1 MNDNTGIMTNYFP
14 NPYIM
19 TKRLTTIASAFMLCA
34 TLTYCNQ
41 PDQEKEQVAA
51 VEQDRHAGHNMQPS
65 EGTTTIGAQAEPDTL
80 KGSLK
85 AEAHGMIGD
94 AHLTIAYHSP
104 AVRGRMIWGGLV
116 AYNQVWVTGAHSATS
131 LNTDKDITIGGKKL
145 PAGKYALFTIP
156 GEQEWT
162 IIINKNWEQHLA
174 DDYAEADDVL
184 RFTVKPEVTP
194 TKQER
199 LRYEIV
205 SAGDNEGSIQI
216 TWDMLRV
223 TLPVKAR

>member
-1 MNDNTGIMTNYFP
+1 MMK
-14 NPYIM
+14 
-19 TKRLTTIASAFMLCA
+19 KRYTQLTLGLTLCA
-34 TLTYCNQ
+34 SLTFCNQ
-41 PDQEKEQVAA
+41 PEQDQAQETP
-51 VEQDRHAGHNMQPS
+51 VEQDRHAGHNMQAS
-65 EGTTTIGAQAEPDTL
+65 EGATIIGAQAEADTL

-94 AHLTIAYHSP
+94 AHLTIGYHSP

-131 LNTDKDITIGGKKL
+131 LMTDKDITIGGKQL

-162 IIINKNWEQHLA
+162 IILNKNWEQHLA
-174 DDYAEADDVL
+174 DDYTEAEDVL
-184 RFTVKPEVTP
+184 RFTVKPEIAP

-199 LRYEIV
+199 LRYAII
-205 SAGDNEGSIQI
+205 SDGSDKGSIQI

-223 TLPVKAR
+223 TLPVTKQ

>member
-1 MNDNTGIMTNYFP
+1 MKKNY
-14 NPYIM
+14 I
-19 TKRLTTIASAFMLCA
+19 RLGMVLLLGA

-41 PDQEKEQVAA
+41 PEQEQQQETPAA
-51 VEQDRHAGHNMQPS
+51 QDSHAGHNMQPS
-65 EGTTTIGAQAEPDTL
+65 EGATTIGVQAEPDTL

-104 AVRGRMIWGGLV
+104 AVRGRSISGGLFS
-116 AYNQVWVTGAHSATS
+116 YNQVRVTWAHSATS
-131 LNTDKDITIGGKKL
+131 LMTDKDIKIGGQDL

-174 DDYAEADDVL
+174 DDYAEGEDVL
-184 RFTVKPEVTP
+184 RFTVKPEIAP

-199 LRYEIV
+199 LRYEIL
-205 SAGDNEGSIQI
+205 ADGATNGSIQI

-223 TLPVKAR
+223 TLPIEKR

>member
-1 MNDNTGIMTNYFP
+1 MNHNI
-14 NPYIM
+14 
-19 TKRLTTIASAFMLCA
+19 TKLASVLFLCA

-41 PDQEKEQVAA
+41 PEQEQEQETPVA
-51 VEQDRHAGHNMQPS
+51 QDAHEGHSMKTS
-65 EGTTTIGAQAEPDTL
+65 EGATIIGAQAEADTL

-131 LNTDKDITIGGKKL
+131 LTTDKDITVGGKEL

-156 GEQEWT
+156 GEKEWT
-162 IIINKNWEQHLA
+162 IILNKNWEQHLA

-184 RFTVKPEVTP
+184 RFTVQPEIAPV
-194 TKQER
+194 KQER

-205 SAGDNEGSIQI
+205 SGDGATGNIQI
-216 TWDMLRV
+216 TWDMLKV
-223 TLPVKAR
+223 SLPVAQ

>member
-1 MNDNTGIMTNYFP
+1 MKKTFTRFALG
-14 NPYIM
+14 
-19 TKRLTTIASAFMLCA
+19 LGLSA

-41 PDQEKEQVAA
+41 PEQARDQETPPAQGSHSE
-51 VEQDRHAGHNMQPS
+51 HNMQPS
-65 EGTTTIGAQAEPDTL
+65 EGANTIRVQAEPDTL

-104 AVRGRMIWGGLV
+104 AVRGRVIWGGLV

-131 LNTDKDITIGGKKL
+131 LMTDKAITIGGKAL

-174 DDYAEADDVL
+174 DDYKEAEDVL
-184 RFTVKPEVTP
+184 RFTVKPEVAP

-199 LRYEIV
+199 LRYEII
-205 SAGDNEGSIQI
+205 SGEDGEGSIQI

-223 TLPVKAR
+223 TLPVSQQ

>member
-1 MNDNTGIMTNYFP
+1 MK
-14 NPYIM
+14 
-19 TKRLTTIASAFMLCA
+19 KRYTQLTLGLILCA
-34 TLTYCNQ
+34 SLSFCNQ
-41 PDQEKEQVAA
+41 PEQEQAQETP
-51 VEQDRHAGHNMQPS
+51 VERDRHAGHNMQAS
-65 EGTTTIGAQAEPDTL
+65 EGAAIIGAQAEADTL

-131 LNTDKDITIGGKKL
+131 LMTDKDIKIGGKDL

-156 GEQEWT
+156 GEEEWT

-174 DDYAEADDVL
+174 DDYTESEDVL
-184 RFTVKPEVTP
+184 RFTVVPEIAP

-199 LRYEIV
+199 LRYEIL
-205 SAGDNEGSIQI
+205 SDGAGEGSIQI

-223 TLPVKAR
+223 TLPVAKQ

>member
-1 MNDNTGIMTNYFP
+1 MKKN
-14 NPYIM
+14 
-19 TKRLTTIASAFMLCA
+19 LTTLALSVLSVA

-41 PDQEKEQVAA
+41 PEQQQETPAA
-51 VEQDRHAGHNMQPS
+51 QESHAGHNMQPS
-65 EGTTTIGAQAEPDTL
+65 EGASTIGVQTEPDTL

-104 AVRGRMIWGGLV
+104 AVRGRQIWGGLV

-131 LNTDKDITIGGKKL
+131 LMTDKAITIGGKPL

-174 DDYAEADDVL
+174 DDYAEAEDVL
-184 RFTVKPEVTP
+184 RFTVKPEVAP

-205 SAGDNEGSIQI
+205 SGEGGEGTIQI
-216 TWDMLRV
+216 TWDMLKV
-223 TLPVKAR
+223 TLPVTQ

>member
-1 MNDNTGIMTNYFP
+1 MNKNF
-14 NPYIM
+14 
-19 TKRLTTIASAFMLCA
+19 TKIASVLLLGA

-41 PDQEKEQVAA
+41 PEQEQEQVQETP
-51 VEQDRHAGHNMQPS
+51 VEQDSHAGHDMQPS
-65 EGTTTIGAQAEPDTL
+65 EGATTIGEQAEADTL

-104 AVRGRMIWGGLV
+104 AVRGRQIWGGLV

-131 LNTDKDITIGGKKL
+131 IMTDKDITIGGKNL

-156 GEQEWT
+156 GEEEWT

-174 DDYAEADDVL
+174 DDYAETDDVL
-184 RFTVKPEVTP
+184 RFTVKPEIAP

-199 LRYEIV
+199 LRYTII
-205 SAGDNEGSIQI
+205 SDGSDKGSIQI

-223 TLPVKAR
+223 TLPVAKQ

>member
-1 MNDNTGIMTNYFP
+1 MIRNISRTLFAIP
-14 NPYIM
+14 I
-19 TKRLTTIASAFMLCA
+19 CA
-34 TLTYCNQ
+34 ILTYCSQ
-41 PDQEKEQVAA
+41 PEQKQEQETPT
-51 VEQDRHAGHNMQPS
+51 EETTSHAGHNMQAS
-65 EGTTTIGAQAEPDTL
+65 EGATIIGAQAEPDTL

-131 LNTDKDITIGGKKL
+131 LMTDKDITIGGKEL

-156 GEQEWT
+156 GEKEWT

-174 DDYAEADDVL
+174 DDYAEGEDVL
-184 RFTVKPEVTP
+184 RFTVQPEIAPV
-194 TKQER
+194 KQER

-205 SAGDNEGSIQI
+205 AGDGATGNIQI
-216 TWDMLRV
+216 TWDMLKV
-223 TLPVKAR
+223 SLPVAER

>member
-1 MNDNTGIMTNYFP
+1 MNKNFI
-14 NPYIM
+14 
-19 TKRLTTIASAFMLCA
+19 RIAAAVLLGA

-41 PDQEKEQVAA
+41 PEQEQAQETP
-51 VEQDRHAGHNMQPS
+51 VEQGSHAGHDMKPS
-65 EGTTTIGAQAEPDTL
+65 EGATTIGAQAEADTL

-94 AHLTIAYHSP
+94 AHLTIGYHSP
-104 AVRGRMIWGGLV
+104 AVRGRQIWGGLV

-131 LNTDKDITIGGKKL
+131 LMTDKDIKIGGKDL

-174 DDYAEADDVL
+174 DDYTEGEDVL
-184 RFTVKPEVTP
+184 RFTVQPEIAP

-199 LRYEIV
+199 LRYEIL
-205 SAGDNEGSIQI
+205 SDGSDKGSIQI

-223 TLPVKAR
+223 TLPVSK

>member
-1 MNDNTGIMTNYFP
+1 MKRF
-14 NPYIM
+14 
-19 TKRLTTIASAFMLCA
+19 TKISLALALCA

-41 PDQEKEQVAA
+41 PEQEQEQETP
-51 VEQDRHAGHNMQPS
+51 VEQNSHAGHNMQPS
-65 EGTTTIGAQAEPDTL
+65 EGATTIGAQSEADTL

-94 AHLTIAYHSP
+94 AHLTIGYHSP

-131 LNTDKDITIGGKKL
+131 LMTDKDIRIGGKDL

-156 GEQEWT
+156 GEEEWT

-174 DDYAEADDVL
+174 DDYSEAEDVL
-184 RFTVKPEVTP
+184 RFTVEPEIAP
-194 TKQER
+194 IKQER

-205 SAGDNEGSIQI
+205 SDGNDKGNIFI

-223 TLPVKAR
+223 TLPVEAK